1 MSAPNYTTVREVMT
15 ATPHIIDRL
24 ATVREAMDLM
34 RREQVSSLVIDHRH
48 EGDEYGL
55 VVVHDIAEKVI
66 GADLSPDRTN
76 VYEIMS
82 KPVLS
87 FDAKMDIK
95 FAIRML
101 TRFGLSRAL
110 VTEGGALTGIVT
122 LRDMVF
128 RFVPPAGGRDKKK
141 TGTKRTR

>member
-1 MSAPNYTTVREVMT
+1 MSAPDYTPVKDVMT
-15 ATPHIIDRL
+15 PTPHIIDRL
-24 ATVREAMDLM
+24 ATVSEAMDLM

-87 FDAKMDIK
+87 FDAQMDIK

-110 VTEGGALTGIVT
+110 VTEGGALVGIVT

-128 RFVPPAGGRDKKK
+128 RFVLPAGGKTKKK
-141 TGTKRTR
+141 KGATRNR

>member
-15 ATPHIIDRL
+15 ATPHIIDGL

-34 RREQVSSLVIDHRH
+34 RREQVSSLVVDHRY

-66 GADLSPDRTN
+66 AADLSPDRAN

-82 KPVLS
+82 KPVVS

-101 TRFGLSRAL
+101 TRFRLSRAL
-110 VTEGGALTGIVT
+110 VTEGGELAGIVT

-128 RFVPPAGGRDKKK
+128 RFVPPAGGKKK
-141 TGTKRTR
+141 ASKRKG

>member
-1 MSAPNYTTVREVMT
+1 MSEKSYVRVKETMT
-15 ATPHIIDRL
+15 PSPRSIDGL
-24 ATVREAMDLM
+24 AKTSEAIGIM
-34 RREQVSSLVIDHRH
+34 RSEKVSSLVVEKRH

-66 GADLSPDRTN
+66 GADKSPDRVS

-82 KPVLS
+82 KPVVTV
-87 FDAKMDIK
+87 DADMDIK
-95 FAIRML
+95 YAIRML

-110 VTEGGALTGIVT
+110 VMDKGNLVGITT

-128 RFVPPAGGRDKKK
+128 RFTAAG
-141 TGTKRTR
+141 

>member
-1 MSAPNYTTVREVMT
+1 MSAPKYTAVREVMT
-15 ATPHIIDRL
+15 AAPHIIDRL

-110 VTEGGALTGIVT
+110 VTEGGELVGIVT

-128 RFVPPAGGRDKKK
+128 RFVPPTEAKKK
-141 TGTKRTR
+141 AGKGKG